1 MLSEL
6 GLCWPKAAVYNADAQ
21 LESGTMASTTV
32 STLFDE
38 EFLKK
43 LEYLKLVS
51 NRMLPG
57 QLRGEHRARK
67 KGTGVEFAD
76 YRPYVSGDDTKDVDW
91 KAFLRLDKLIIRIFD
106 EEADLPIYLFVD
118 SSASMQFGQPSK
130 FDYARKV
137 AAALAY
143 IGLLN
148 LDRVSV
154 IGFAKG
160 VAEQI
165 ASKRG
170 RNQIW
175 RIFSFLDRMESS
187 GETSLYRAFRAFFGS
202 KRRRGLVVVASDFM
216 DPDGYEAAFD
226 FIRLFRHDVFNVHI
240 LSPDEVRPQ
249 FPEEA
254 MLVDAESGTAQR
266 LRMSPNL
273 LVAYEREMD
282 RLQNGMEAY
291 CSRYGWGYVRTETS
305 IPFEDLII
313 EIFKQDRF
321 LR

>member
-1 MLSEL
+1 MRAL
-6 GLCWPKAAVYNADAQ
+6 
-21 LESGTMASTTV
+21 MAEV

-43 LEYLKLVS
+43 LEYLKLVA

-91 KAFLRLDKLIIRIFD
+91 KAYLRLDKLILRIFD

-118 SSASMQFGQPSK
+118 SSLSMKFGDPSK

-137 AAALAY
+137 AAALGY

-154 IGFAKG
+154 IGYGNG
-160 VAEQI
+160 VSSQI

-175 RIFSFLDRMESS
+175 RIFKFLERMETS
-187 GETSLYRAFRAFFGS
+187 GETSLERAFKSFFGT
-202 KRRRGLVVVASDFM
+202 KKRRGLVVVASDFM
-216 DPDGYEAAFD
+216 DPAGYEPAFD

-240 LSPDEVRPQ
+240 LTPEELKPVFPD
-249 FPEEA
+249 EA
-254 MLVDAESGTAQR
+254 MLVDSESGTSQR
-266 LRMSPNL
+266 LRMSPTLIN
-273 LVAYEREMD
+273 AYEAEMAKLRTGIED
-282 RLQNGMEAY
+282 Y
-291 CSRYGWGYVRTETS
+291 CSRYGWGYVQTQTP

-313 EIFKQDRF
+313 QIFKQDRF
-321 LR
+321 IR

>member
-1 MLSEL
+1 MPE
-6 GLCWPKAAVYNADAQ
+6 
-21 LESGTMASTTV
+21 T

-43 LEYLKLVS
+43 LEYLKLVA

-91 KAFLRLDKLIIRIFD
+91 KAYLRLDKLILRIFD

-118 SSASMQFGQPSK
+118 SSLSMRFGDPSK

-137 AAALAY
+137 AAALSF
-143 IGLLN
+143 IGLIN

-154 IGFAKG
+154 VGYSNGIS
-160 VAEQI
+160 EQI
-165 ASKRG
+165 SAKRG

-175 RIFSFLDRMESS
+175 RIFSFLDRMQLT
-187 GETSLYRAFRAFFGS
+187 GETSLETAFKSFFGTN
-202 KRRRGLVVVASDFM
+202 KKRGLIVIASDFM
-216 DPDGYEAAFD
+216 DPAGYEPAFD
-226 FIRLFRHDVFNVHI
+226 FIRMFRHDVFNIQI
-240 LSPDEVRPQ
+240 LTPEELKPEFPD
-249 FPEEA
+249 EA
-254 MLVDAESGTAQR
+254 MLVDAESGVSQR
-266 LRMSPNL
+266 LRMSPTL
-273 LVAYEREMD
+273 SAAYDAEMTKLRTGLED
-282 RLQNGMEAY
+282 Y
-291 CSRYGWGYVRTETS
+291 CARFGWGYVHTETPK
-305 IPFEDLII
+305 PFEDLVI

-321 LR
+321 IR

>member
-1 MLSEL
+1 MPEI
-6 GLCWPKAAVYNADAQ
+6 
-21 LESGTMASTTV
+21 

-38 EFLKK
+38 EFLRK
-43 LEYLKLVS
+43 LEYLKLVA
-51 NRMLPG
+51 NRMRPG

-67 KGTGVEFAD
+67 KGTGVEFSD

-91 KAFLRLDKLIIRIFD
+91 RAYLRLDKLILRIFD

-118 SSASMQFGQPSK
+118 SSSSMNFGEPSK

-137 AAALAY
+137 AAALGY

-154 IGFAKG
+154 IGFDNG
-160 VAEQI
+160 VSEQI

-175 RIFSFLDRMESS
+175 RIFKFLERMETS
-187 GETSLYRAFRAFFGS
+187 GETSLERALKTFFGT
-202 KRRRGLVVVASDFM
+202 KRRRGLVVIASDFM
-216 DPDGYEAAFD
+216 DPSGFEPAFD
-226 FIRLFRHDVFNVHI
+226 YLRLFRHDVFHVHI
-240 LSPDEVRPQ
+240 LTPEELKPQ
-249 FPEEA
+249 FPDEA
-254 MLVDAESGTAQR
+254 MLIDSESGTSQR
-266 LRMSPNL
+266 LRMSPT
-273 LVAYEREMD
+273 LVAAYEAAMAKLRSGIED
-282 RLQNGMEAY
+282 Y
-291 CSRYGWGYVRTETS
+291 CSRYGWGYVQTQTP
-305 IPFEDLII
+305 IPFEDLIM

>member
-1 MLSEL
+1 MR
-6 GLCWPKAAVYNADAQ
+6 PQ
-21 LESGTMASTTV
+21 MAEV

-38 EFLKK
+38 EFLRK
-43 LEYLKLVS
+43 LEYLKLVA
-51 NRMLPG
+51 NRMIPG
-57 QLRGEHRARK
+57 HLRGEHRARK

-91 KAFLRLDKLIIRIFD
+91 KAYLRLDKLILRIFD

-118 SSASMQFGQPSK
+118 SSQSMSFGNPSK

-137 AAALAY
+137 AAALGY

-154 IGFAKG
+154 IGYG
-160 VAEQI
+160 DGISEQI

-175 RIFSFLDRMESS
+175 RIFRFLERMETA
-187 GETSLYRAFRAFFGS
+187 GETSLERAFKTFFGS
-202 KRRRGLVVVASDFM
+202 RKRRGLVVIASDFM
-216 DPDGYEAAFD
+216 DPAGFEPAFD

-240 LSPDEVRPQ
+240 LTPEELKPQ
-249 FPEEA
+249 FPDEA
-254 MLVDAESGTAQR
+254 MIVDSENGTSQR
-266 LRMSPNL
+266 LRMSPA
-273 LVAYEREMD
+273 LVAAYEAEMAKL
-282 RLQNGMEAY
+282 RTGIEQY
-291 CSRYGWGYVRTETS
+291 CSRYGWGYVQTQTP
-305 IPFEDLII
+305 IPFEDLVI

-321 LR
+321 IR

>member
-1 MLSEL
+1 MGE
-6 GLCWPKAAVYNADAQ
+6 
-21 LESGTMASTTV
+21 V

-38 EFLKK
+38 EFLRK
-43 LEYLKLVS
+43 LEYLKLVA

-57 QLRGEHRARK
+57 YNRGEHRARK

-91 KAFLRLDKLIIRIFD
+91 KAYLRLDKLILRIFD

-118 SSASMQFGQPSK
+118 SSLSMKFGEPTK

-154 IGFAKG
+154 VGYASG
-160 VAEQI
+160 VSEQI
-165 ASKRG
+165 AAKRG

-175 RIFSFLDRMESS
+175 RIFRFLDRMATS
-187 GETSLYRAFRAFFGS
+187 GETSLEKAFKAFFGT
-202 KRRRGLVVVASDFM
+202 KRRRGLVVIASDFM
-216 DPDGYEAAFD
+216 DPEGFEPAFD
-226 FIRLFRHDVFNVHI
+226 YIRLFRHDVFNVHI
-240 LSPDEVRPQ
+240 LTPEELRPQ
-249 FPEEA
+249 FPDEA
-254 MLVDAESGTAQR
+254 MLVDSESGASER
-266 LRMSPNL
+266 LRISPNL
-273 LVAYEREMD
+273 MAAYDAEMRKLRE
-282 RLQNGMEAY
+282 GIEAY
-291 CSRYGWGYVRTETS
+291 CSRYGWGYVQTETP
-305 IPFEDLII
+305 IPFEDLVV

-321 LR
+321 IR

>member
-1 MLSEL
+1 MGE
-6 GLCWPKAAVYNADAQ
+6 
-21 LESGTMASTTV
+21 V

-38 EFLKK
+38 EFLRK
-43 LEYLKLVS
+43 LEYLKLVA

-57 QLRGEHRARK
+57 SIRGEHRARK
-67 KGTGVEFAD
+67 RGTGVEFAD

-91 KAFLRLDKLIIRIFD
+91 KAYLRLDKLVLRIFD

-118 SSASMQFGQPSK
+118 ASLSMKFGDPSK

-154 IGFAKG
+154 VGYTNG
-160 VAEQI
+160 VSEQI

-175 RIFSFLDRMESS
+175 RIFKFLDRM
-187 GETSLYRAFRAFFGS
+187 GTTGDTSLEKAFKTFFGT

-216 DPDGYEAAFD
+216 DPEGFEPAFD

-240 LSPDEVRPQ
+240 LTPEELNPQ
-249 FPEEA
+249 FPDEA
-254 MLVDAESGTAQR
+254 MLVDSESGNSQR
-266 LRMSPNL
+266 LRISPNL
-273 LVAYEREMD
+273 LTAYEAEMQKLRE
-282 RLQNGMEAY
+282 GIEAY
-291 CSRYGWGYVRTETS
+291 GSRYGWGYVQTQTP

-321 LR
+321 IR

>member
-1 MLSEL
+1 ME
-6 GLCWPKAAVYNADAQ
+6 AVQ
-21 LESGTMASTTV
+21 
-32 STLFDE
+32 TLFDE
-38 EFLKK
+38 DFLRK

-57 QLRGEHRARK
+57 HLRGEHRARK
-67 KGTGVEFAD
+67 KGSGVEFAD

-91 KAFLRLDKLIIRIFD
+91 KAFLRLDRLILRIFD

-118 SSASMQFGQPSK
+118 SSQSMGFGEPPK

-154 IGFAKG
+154 VGYANG
-160 VAEQI
+160 VTEQI

-175 RIFSFLDRMESS
+175 RIFNFLDRMHLS
-187 GETSLYRAFRAFFGS
+187 GETSLHHTFRTFFGT
-202 KRRRGLVVVASDFM
+202 KRRRGLVVIASDFM
-216 DPDGYEAAFD
+216 DPAGFLPAFD
-226 FIRLFRHDVFNVHI
+226 FLRLFRHDVFSVHI
-240 LSPDEVRPQ
+240 LSPEEIRPQ

-254 MLVDAESGTAQR
+254 LLVDSENGSSER
-266 LRMSPNL
+266 LRMSPT
-273 LVAYEREMD
+273 LVSAYEREMTNHQ
-282 RLQNGMEAY
+282 RALEAY
-291 CSRYGWGYVRTETS
+291 CSKYGWGYVSTETR

-313 EIFKQDRF
+313 QIFRQDRF

>member
-1 MLSEL
+1 
-6 GLCWPKAAVYNADAQ
+6 
-21 LESGTMASTTV
+21 MAEV

-43 LEYLKLVS
+43 LEYLKLVA
-51 NRMLPG
+51 NRMVPG
-57 QLRGEHRARK
+57 HMRGEHRARK

-76 YRPYVSGDDTKDVDW
+76 YRPYVEGDDTKDVDW
-91 KAFLRLDKLIIRIFD
+91 KAYLRLDKLILRIFD

-118 SSASMQFGQPSK
+118 SSLSMRFGEPSK

-137 AAALAY
+137 AAALGY

-154 IGFAKG
+154 IGFGSG
-160 VAEQI
+160 VSEQI

-175 RIFSFLDRMESS
+175 RIFKFLERMEIS
-187 GETSLYRAFRAFFGS
+187 GETSLERAFKAFFGT

-216 DPDGYEAAFD
+216 DPAGFEPAFD
-226 FIRLFRHDVFNVHI
+226 FLRLFRHDVFNVHI
-240 LSPDEVRPQ
+240 LTPEELKPQ
-249 FPEEA
+249 FPDEA
-254 MLVDAESGTAQR
+254 MLVDSESGTSER
-266 LRMSPNL
+266 LRMSPT
-273 LVAYEREMD
+273 LVAAYEAEMAKL
-282 RLQNGMEAY
+282 RAGIEAY
-291 CSRYGWGYVRTETS
+291 CARYGWGYVQTQTP
-305 IPFEDLII
+305 IPFEDLVI

-321 LR
+321 IR

>member
-1 MLSEL
+1 M
-6 GLCWPKAAVYNADAQ
+6 AA
-21 LESGTMASTTV
+21 V

-38 EFLKK
+38 EFLRK

-51 NRMLPG
+51 NRMMPG
-57 QLRGEHRARK
+57 HSRGEHRARK
-67 KGTGVEFAD
+67 KGSGVEFAD

-91 KAFLRLDKLIIRIFD
+91 KAYLRLDKLIIRIFD

-118 SSASMQFGQPSK
+118 SSLSMQFGDPPK

-148 LDRVSV
+148 LDRISV
-154 IGFAKG
+154 VGFADG
-160 VAEQI
+160 VSEQV

-175 RIFSFLDRMESS
+175 RIFNFLERMQLS
-187 GETSLYRAFRAFFGS
+187 GETSLHKAFHSFFGS
-202 KRRRGLVVVASDFM
+202 TRRRGLVVVVSDYM
-216 DPDGYEAAFD
+216 DPAGFQPAFD
-226 FIRLFRHDVFNVHI
+226 FVRLFRHDVFHI
-240 LSPDEVRPQ
+240 HVLSPEELHPS
-249 FPEEA
+249 FPDEA
-254 MLVDAESGTAQR
+254 MLVDSENGSSSR
-266 LRMSPNL
+266 LRMSPGL
-273 LVAYEREMD
+273 LSAYEAEMTKHQ
-282 RLQNGMEAY
+282 RGIEAY
-291 CSRYGWGYVRTETS
+291 CSKYGWGYVRTATS
-305 IPFEDLII
+305 IPFEDLIV

>member
-1 MLSEL
+1 MPEI
-6 GLCWPKAAVYNADAQ
+6 
-21 LESGTMASTTV
+21 

-38 EFLKK
+38 EFLRK
-43 LEYLKLVS
+43 LEYLKLVA
-51 NRMLPG
+51 NRSRPG

-67 KGTGVEFAD
+67 KGTGVEFSD

-91 KAFLRLDKLIIRIFD
+91 RAYLRLDKLILRIFD

-118 SSASMQFGQPSK
+118 SSSSMNFGEPSK

-137 AAALAY
+137 VAALGY

-154 IGFAKG
+154 IGFDNG
-160 VAEQI
+160 VSDQI

-175 RIFSFLDRMESS
+175 RIFKFLERMETS
-187 GETSLYRAFRAFFGS
+187 GETSLERALKTFFGT
-202 KRRRGLVVVASDFM
+202 KRRRGLVVIASDFM
-216 DPDGYEAAFD
+216 DPAGFEPAFD
-226 FIRLFRHDVFNVHI
+226 YLRLFRHDVFHVHI
-240 LSPDEVRPQ
+240 LTPEELKPQ
-249 FPEEA
+249 FPDEA
-254 MLVDAESGTAQR
+254 MLIDSESGTSQR
-266 LRMSPNL
+266 LRMSPT
-273 LVAYEREMD
+273 LVAAYEAEMAKLRSGIED
-282 RLQNGMEAY
+282 Y
-291 CSRYGWGYVRTETS
+291 CSRYGWGYVQTQTP
-305 IPFEDLII
+305 IPFEDLIM